1 MEPTAA
7 QIAQLERLEADHE
20 RAVRDGVGE
29 MVWQVRKRPSPD
41 AKRIR
46 IAPGL
51 MGRLVQWGD
60 GTWLM
65 PSVAF
70 VKTADVGTFLKR
82 CREQIVP
89 PSLPARGEGGI

>member
-7 QIAQLERLEADHE
+7 QMAQLERLEADYA
-20 RAVRDGVGE
+20 RAVRDGVSE
-29 MVWQVRKRPSPD
+29 MVWQVRRRPSPN

-51 MGRLVQWGD
+51 TGRLVQWGD

-70 VKTADVGTFLKR
+70 VKTADVSTFLQQ
-82 CREQIVP
+82 CRAQIA
-89 PSLPARGEGGI
+89 SEATR